1 MRNKYLDEHT
11 INLIILIVFAGALFV
26 LEYLFGES
34 LKGFLYALLPTL
46 VLIIFYILI
55 YRRTTK
61 FEDSVKELLE
71 THIPN
76 IVYLDDSETIKVEF
90 IKAVNDAEKY
100 IMTTGGKSRIKEYL
114 CAIERNLEEKE
125 IEYYRIIFGE
135 KISNESYEHLSK
147 IIGIDGTYISYTPQE
162 LTPTLLLTEK
172 VAFLGLPDPK
182 PDEFKTCLKIPDEK
196 IIEKLGKYI
205 RIWHAKS
212 ETLRNK
218 KELEK
223 IRGYYDGNCN

>member
-1 MRNKYLDEHT
+1 MKTKRLDEYTVH
-11 INLIILIVFAGALFV
+11 LIILIVFTGV
-26 LEYLFGES
+26 LIILERIFSES
-34 LKGFLYALLPTL
+34 LEGFFYALLPTL
-46 VLIIFYILI
+46 LLVLFYILLH
-55 YRRTTK
+55 RRTTA

-76 IVYLDDSETIKVEF
+76 IVYIDDSDTIKVEF

-114 CAIERNLEEKE
+114 SAIESNLEEKE

-135 KISNESYEHLSK
+135 KISNELYAHLSK
-147 IIGIDGTYISYTPQE
+147 IIGREGIYVSYTPQE
-162 LTPTLLLTEK
+162 LIPTLLLTEK

-196 IIEKLGKYI
+196 IIDKLGKYI
-205 RIWHAKS
+205 RIWYAKS
-212 ETLRNK
+212 ETLSNR
-218 KELEK
+218 EDLEK
-223 IRGYYDGNCN
+223 IKRD